1 MPKGSNLVRRSF
13 FVDERELRRAKK
25 VLGAASD
32 AEAVRLS
39 LEQVAEMADFWAT
52 LDRASGTLSA
62 DDFSPV

>member
-1 MPKGSNLVRRSF
+1 MRRSF

-39 LEQVAEMADFWAT
+39 LEQVAEMASFWAA
-52 LDRASGTLSA
+52 LDKASGTLGV
-62 DDFSPV
+62 DDFGSV